1 MSFLIKFEQF
11 NKKLSEKQTFQLIYK
26 KKTNWI
32 KDFKIKKSLVE
43 ARLIINKEFKI
54 ELQLKEKETIKC
66 PRCNK
71 GIILKGK
78 NAYGC
83 NRFKSG
89 GKTIIPFEIFSKKLT
104 ITQIKKLIL
113 KGHITL
119 IKGLIINGQKKNA
132 KLKFNADFEVC
143 LAE

>member
-1 MSFLIKFEQF
+1 MRRK
-11 NKKLSEKQTFQLIYK
+11 
-26 KKTNWI
+26 
-32 KDFKIKKSLVE
+32 
-43 ARLIINKEFKI
+43 
-54 ELQLKEKETIKC
+54 
-66 PRCNK
+66 
-71 GIILKGK
+71 
-78 NAYGC
+78 
-83 NRFKSG
+83 
-89 GKTIIPFEIFSKKLT
+89 FEIFSKKLT